1 MKRTARIA
9 TVLAST
15 LLALGDVAHAQGGR
29 VEDLL
34 ISAPPPA
41 PAPVPAPAPAA
52 PSAPTPGQQ
61 AAESAASGQ
70 SRRDKAF
77 QEALK
82 QINPLSPGQIQ
93 EYRRQD
99 AATKRALAAPAIPGR
114 PVSRA
119 VRVTLRPGEIPP
131 SVRLQP
137 GMVSTLT
144 FSDLTGKP
152 WPVLSVVVGNPS
164 AYVAQSAGEE
174 GKTNIIVISAIQE
187 HVPSNL
193 AVTLVGHPV
202 PILMSIEQNQPET
215 DFRVDVRV
223 EARGPNAAQ
232 DIVSVSSL
240 APTNDSTMIQF
251 LDGQPPVGSKRLQT
265 SSGDVEAW
273 TFDNQFYVR
282 TRGDLLSPSYTARS
296 NNVAGVN
303 VYVLNDAPVLL
314 VSQGGRMSSV
324 HIRR

>member
-1 MKRTARIA
+1 MKRPLRIA
-9 TVLAST
+9 SVMAST
-15 LLALGDVAHAQGGR
+15 FLLLPGLAVGQGR

-34 ISAPPPA
+34 IQAPPPPVQAPTPAQPA
-41 PAPVPAPAPAA
+41 PAPQ
-52 PSAPTPGQQ
+52 PGGIGGAVADQ
-61 AAESAASGQ
+61 AASGQ

-82 QINPLSPGQIQ
+82 QINPFTPGQIREYKGQ
-93 EYRRQD
+93 E
-99 AATKRALAAPAIPGR
+99 AAVKRALAAPVSPGR

-119 VRVTLRPGEIPP
+119 VRVTLRPGESPP
-131 SVRLQP
+131 SIRLQP

-174 GKTNIIVISAIQE
+174 GKTNIIVLSAIQE
-187 HVPSNL
+187 WVPSNM

-232 DIVSVSSL
+232 DLVSVSSL

-251 LDGQPPVGSKRLQT
+251 LDGQPPVGARKLT
-265 SSGDVEAW
+265 TTSGDVEAW

-282 TRGDLLSPSYTARS
+282 TRGDLLSPSYMARS

-314 VSQGGRMSSV
+314 VSQSGRMSSV